1 MKELHYAISKTNR
14 EKADTESQEIKQRVD
29 EWVAKMKE
37 LKKERGD
44 TW

>member
-1 MKELHYAISKTNR
+1 MKELHYSMSKANR
-14 EKADTESQEIKQRVD
+14 EKADAKSKEIRQRVD
-29 EWVAKMKE
+29 DWVAKMKE